1 MDLLIL
7 RDLVVV
13 LAASVLIIY
22 ISHKLK
28 LPSVVGFLL
37 TGVLIGPGG
46 LSLVRNDATVRTL
59 AEIGV
64 VMLLFTIGLEFEPAR
79 LKRIRRNFLSGGGLQ
94 VALTTAACVAIL
106 TGVLGL
112 RFREA
117 LFYGF
122 LISLSSTAVVLK
134 ILGDRG
140 ETDSPQGRISL
151 GILIFQ
157 DLAIVPMIALVPVL
171 ANAGRVSAVSIA
183 VRFGLS
189 AAAVAA
195 VYFLAR
201 FLMPFVLNVVV
212 RTRVREVFL
221 IATLFLCL
229 GMALLTSSLG
239 LSLALG
245 AFLAGV
251 LLAESAYSHQ
261 VVSDILPFKD
271 VFNSIFF
278 IAVGMLLDVAAV
290 WKFLPTVLVLV
301 AAILVVKTLAVAST
315 VAFLGY
321 GPRVAVVTGLALAQV
336 GEFSFVLAGVG
347 RANGF
352 LSGDIFQAFIA
363 SSILTIL
370 ATPFLIQASPGLAD
384 LGARRLH
391 WKRRA
396 PEEEGSGPRLEGHLI
411 IAGYG
416 LNGRNLAHVL
426 KEAGIP
432 YVILELNPVTVREAA
447 AEGEPIIYGDV
458 SRRTILE
465 EAGIRRAKGIV
476 FAISDPLMTQRGV
489 KAVKALNPDA
499 FVIVRTRYAAEI
511 DRLLRLGADDVIP
524 EEFETSI
531 EIFTRVLE
539 RYHVPRNVV
548 EAEVKVLRGECYGM
562 LRGACAA
569 IRPVTER
576 IADLLAAGTAETYFV
591 GRGAW
596 PAGQTLGDLD
606 LRGKTGATVIAVV
619 RGEESSTGP
628 GADFKIEEQDTLVLV
643 ASHRDIDRAFAYL
656 ATGESD
662 QASPP
667 FRRWPSLLLVGP
679 TGSGKTPL
687 GAEIERRGLQ
697 GRRCLHFDFG
707 AGLRAA
713 ADRPEENGL
722 TAQELEAVR
731 ASLASGSL
739 FEDRDMPMIIKILS
753 RFAARRLLA
762 PDTLLVLNGLPR
774 HRSQA
779 EALAPIVS
787 VERVV
792 SLEADAAV
800 IRERIRLDTG
810 GDRTGRGDDAL
821 GEISR
826 RLAVFAERTEPLL
839 DFYRERGVR
848 VTRIAVTAAMTASEM
863 YDELERAIGEV

>member
-1 MDLLIL
+1 MDLFVLK
-7 RDLVVV
+7 DLVVV

-22 ISHKLK
+22 VSHKLK

-46 LSLVRNDATVRTL
+46 LSLVQNDATVRTL

-94 VALTTAACVAIL
+94 VALTTAACVLIL
-106 TGVLGL
+106 TGFLGL

-122 LISLSSTAVVLK
+122 LVSLSSTAVVLK

-171 ANAGRVSAVSIA
+171 ANAGSVSAAALA
-183 VRFGLS
+183 VRFALS
-189 AAAVAA
+189 GAAVAG
-195 VYFLAR
+195 VFVLAR
-201 FLMPFVLNVVV
+201 VLLPFALNLVV

-271 VFNSIFF
+271 VFNSLFF
-278 IAVGMLLDVAAV
+278 IAVGMLLDVGAI
-290 WKFLPTVLVLV
+290 WKFLPLVLVLV
-301 AAILVVKTLAVAST
+301 AAILVVKTFAVVST
-315 VAFLGY
+315 VAILGY
-321 GPRVAVVTGLALAQV
+321 GPRVAVVTGLALAQI

-347 RANGF
+347 RSNGF
-352 LSGDIFQAFIA
+352 LTGDIFQAFIA

-384 LGARRLH
+384 LGTRRLH
-391 WKRRA
+391 WKKRA
-396 PEEEGSGPRLEGHLI
+396 PEEGGSGPRLEGHLI

-465 EAGIRRAKGIV
+465 EAGIGRAKGIV

-489 KAVKALNPDA
+489 KAVKALNPAA

-511 DRLLRLGADDVIP
+511 DRLLGLGADDVIP

-656 ATGESD
+656 ATGESG

-731 ASLASGSL
+731 RSLASGAL
-739 FEDRDMPMIIKILS
+739 FEDRDMPMIVKILS
-753 RFAARRLLA
+753 GFAARRLLM
-762 PDTLLVLNGLPR
+762 PDMLLVLNGLPR

-821 GEISR
+821 EAVSL
-826 RLAVFAERTEPLL
+826 RLTVFAERTEPLL
-839 DFYRERGVR
+839 DFYRERGVP
-848 VTRIAVTAAMTASEM
+848 VTRVAVTAAMTASEM
-863 YDELERAIGEV
+863 YDELKRAI

>member
-1 MDLLIL
+1 MDLFVLK
-7 RDLVVV
+7 DLVVV

-22 ISHKLK
+22 VSHKLR

-46 LSLVRNDATVRTL
+46 LSLVKNDATVGTL

-79 LKRIRRNFLSGGGLQ
+79 LRRIRRNFVSGGSLQ
-94 VALTTAACVAIL
+94 VVLTTGACVAIL
-106 TGVLGL
+106 TGLLRL

-171 ANAGRVSAVSIA
+171 ANAGSVPTGAIA
-183 VRFGLS
+183 VRFALS
-189 AAAVAA
+189 GAAVAG
-195 VYFLAR
+195 VFVVAR
-201 FLMPFVLNVVV
+201 FLMPLLLNVVV
-212 RTRVREVFL
+212 RTRVREAFL

-251 LLAESAYSHQ
+251 LLAESPYSHQ

-278 IAVGMLLDVAAV
+278 IAVGMLLDAGAV
-290 WKFLPTVLVLV
+290 WKFLPMVLVLV
-301 AAILVVKTLAVAST
+301 AAILIVKTLAAVST
-315 VAFLGY
+315 VVILGHD
-321 GPRVAVVTGLALAQV
+321 PRVAVVTGLALAQV

-384 LGARRLH
+384 LGSRKFH
-391 WKRRA
+391 WKWRP
-396 PEEEGSGPRLEGHLI
+396 PEEGGSGPGHEGHVI

-416 LNGRNLAHVL
+416 LNGKNLAHVL

-432 YVILELNPVTVREAA
+432 YVILDLNPVTVREAA
-447 AEGEPIIYGDV
+447 AEGEPIIFGDV
-458 SRRTILE
+458 SRRTILQ
-465 EAGIRRAKGIV
+465 EAGIARARGIV

-489 KAVKALNPDA
+489 KAVKALNPDV
-499 FVIVRTRYAAEI
+499 FIIVRTRYATEI
-511 DRLLRLGADDVIP
+511 ERLLKLGADDVIP

-539 RYHVPRNVV
+539 KYHVPRNVV

-596 PAGQTLGDLD
+596 PAGRTLGDLD
-606 LRGKTGATVIAVV
+606 LRGLTGATVIAVV
-619 RGEESSTGP
+619 RGAESFTSP
-628 GADFKIEEQDTLVLV
+628 GADFRVEDQDTLVLV
-643 ASHRDIDRAFAYL
+643 ASHRDVDRAFAYL
-656 ATGESD
+656 TTGEPD
-662 QASPP
+662 EASLPL
-667 FRRWPSLLLVGP
+667 RRWPSILLVGP

-687 GAEIERRGLQ
+687 GDEIERRGLL
-697 GRRCLHFDFG
+697 GRRSVHFDFG
-707 AGLRAA
+707 ANLRAA
-713 ADRPEENGL
+713 AEGSGQYGL
-722 TAQELEAVR
+722 TAEELDAVR
-731 ASLASGSL
+731 GSLASG
-739 FEDRDMPMIIKILS
+739 
-753 RFAARRLLA
+753 
-762 PDTLLVLNGLPR
+762 
-774 HRSQA
+774 
-779 EALAPIVS
+779 AL
-787 VERVV
+787 
-792 SLEADAAV
+792 
-800 IRERIRLDTG
+800 
-810 GDRTGRGDDAL
+810 
-821 GEISR
+821 
-826 RLAVFAERTEPLL
+826 
-839 DFYRERGVR
+839 
-848 VTRIAVTAAMTASEM
+848 
-863 YDELERAIGEV
+863 